1 MNDSSPELIEGLIQI
16 GLPLFLIILA
26 KITGMIL
33 EKAHFRSIVE
43 REAEFQDLPVTNLKT
58 LPQDQEIEG
67 AWLCTGSVVVGSDYF
82 KRFAAGLKTLIGGRL
97 RAFETLLER
106 GRREAILRLKEEA
119 RRQGATMVINVRLET
134 SSISQGRGKQT
145 FASSEI
151 VAYGTAIR
159 TAEKN

>member
-1 MNDSSPELIEGLIQI
+1 MNDPEMIEGLINI
-16 GLPLFLIILA
+16 GISLFLIFLA

-33 EKAHFRSIVE
+33 EKRHFRSILQ
-43 REAEFQDLPVTNLKT
+43 REEELKEIPVTNLRQPPK
-58 LPQDQEIEG
+58 DKNIEG
-67 AWLCTGSVVVGSDYF
+67 SWLCTGSVVVGSDYF
-82 KRFAAGLKTLIGGRL
+82 KRFAASLKTLLGGRL

-119 RRQGATMVINVRLET
+119 RGQGANMVINVRLET
-134 SSISQGRGKQT
+134 SSISQGQGKKT

-159 TAEKN
+159 TSEKN